1 MATNIGLRRAYT
13 VWAIFY
19 DSMVRFLRWSRRR
32 SLALL
37 DLQAGDSVLLVGCG
51 TGADFEFLPPD
62 VEVTGID
69 VTPAMLR
76 RAAARVG
83 NRRIRLLEMDAM
95 ALRFPDN
102 TFDKTVLHLLLA
114 VVPDPVRSLQ
124 EAERVTKPNGL
135 LVVLDKFWN
144 RPQPP
149 PLPLRMVNAILGG
162 YVSAVNRNFFAILRQ
177 TSLELVREI
186 PLGFGGLYLLY
197 LLRKPA
203 GGGNAATREP

>member
-1 MATNIGLRRAYT
+1 MATNIGLRRAYS

-19 DSMVRFLRWSRRR
+19 DPMVRFLRWSRRR

-62 VEVTGID
+62 VEVTAVD
-69 VTPAMLR
+69 LTPAMLR
-76 RAAARVG
+76 RAAAKIG
-83 NRRIRLLEMDAM
+83 DRRIRLLEMDAM
-95 ALRFPDN
+95 ELRFPDN
-102 TFDKTVLHLLLA
+102 TFHKTVLHLLLA

-149 PLPLRMVNAILGG
+149 PLPLRMVNALLGG
-162 YVSAVNRNFFAILRQ
+162 YVTAVDRNFFAILKQ
-177 TSLELVREI
+177 TSLELLREI
-186 PLGFGGLYLLY
+186 PVGFGGLYLLY
-197 LLRKPA
+197 LLRKRSLPR
-203 GGGNAATREP
+203 TRPEP